1 MPGPIGPVSVTPPRR
16 PWAARGP
23 RASTLAT
30 RLWRT
35 WRRRQELRRL
45 REVDDRLL
53 RDIGVSRGEVEREL
67 ATPVLARRRARPT
80 AARQEPAVVIGRGDR
95 RRRSR
100 DGCGWCG
107 GPSPAGARVASRSG
121 TRRASRAGRV
131 THRHRSDDR

>member
-67 ATPVLARRRARPT
+67 ATPFWRAVEPDRP
-80 AARQEPAVVIGRGDR
+80 PRGK
-95 RRRSR
+95 SR
-100 DGCGWCG
+100 
-107 GPSPAGARVASRSG
+107 PS
-121 TRRASRAGRV
+121 
-131 THRHRSDDR
+131 